1 MALGLFQTGQF
12 ALDIGGS
19 NVVALSVVGR
29 PESLRLRA
37 CYDWTLSPGLVVD
50 GEIVEPDL
58 FVRELREWVNH
69 YKLRGRSVQLAV
81 SNQKVIVR
89 TIDMPDLSEEELL
102 SAIQF
107 QAQEYIP
114 IPVDEVVLDSQIIG
128 RRVGPDGSARQQV
141 LLVAAQKTMIMNL
154 LSAVRK
160 AGLKVLGVDVA
171 SLALLRALVPD
182 SPFLP
187 EADAGAVCHGLVDMS
202 SSVSTLA
209 VAMDGVLKFTRIINF
224 SSDRFHRAI
233 SERQRRSLWMMPRPW
248 CERVG
253 LAGPLPPDRDF
264 YRDEIVD
271 ETQAELG
278 KVATELGEEIRR
290 SFDYYQAQEQSFPV
304 GQLIL
309 SGRGALVRNLD
320 SHLAELLGM
329 PVALANPLAHIAEN
343 SSDVPDADL
352 ASMAPCLSV
361 AVGLVLPERE

>member
-1 MALGLFQTGQF
+1 MALGLFQTGQV

-19 NVVALSVVGR
+19 SVFAVSVAGG
-29 PESLRLRA
+29 PDNLRLRE
-37 CYDWTLSPGLVVD
+37 CHEWTLSPGLVVD

-58 FVRELREWVNH
+58 FVRELKGWVNQH
-69 YKLRGRSVQLAV
+69 KLRGRSVHLAV

-89 TIDMPDLSEEELL
+89 NIDMPDLSEEELL
-102 SAIQF
+102 SAVQF

-128 RRVGPDGSARQQV
+128 RRIGPDGSPRQEV
-141 LLVAAQKTMIMNL
+141 LLVAAQKTMIMNM

-160 AGLKVLGVDVA
+160 AGLQVLGIDVA

-182 SPFLP
+182 TTYLSV
-187 EADAGAVCHGLVDMS
+187 EGSGAVCHGLVDIS

-209 VAMDGVLKFTRIINF
+209 IAVNGVLKFTRIINF
-224 SSDRFHRAI
+224 SSDRFPRAI
-233 SERQRRSLWMMPRPW
+233 SEGKEMLLEDAHALVQ
-248 CERVG
+248 RVG

-271 ETQAELG
+271 EAQIELG
-278 KVATELGEEIRR
+278 KVATELGEEIKR
-290 SFDYYQAQEQSFPV
+290 SFDYYQAQEQSIPV

-320 SHLAELLGM
+320 SYLAELIGM

-343 SSDVPDADL
+343 SSEMQDAEL
-352 ASMAPCLSV
+352 AMMAPCLSV
-361 AVGLVLPERE
+361 AVGLVLPDRG

>member
-1 MALGLFQTGQF
+1 MALGVFQTGQF

-128 RRVGPDGSARQQV
+128 RRVGPDGSAHQQV

-160 AGLKVLGVDVA
+160 AGLKVLGIDVA

-187 EADAGAVCHGLVDMS
+187 QAGAGAVCHGLVDIS

-233 SERQRRSLWMMPRPW
+233 GDGRDIPPHDAQALVQ
-248 CERVG
+248 RVG
-253 LAGPLPPDRDF
+253 LAGPSAPRSGLLPRRDRR
-264 YRDEIVD
+264 RD
-271 ETQAELG
+271 
-278 KVATELGEEIRR
+278 
-290 SFDYYQAQEQSFPV
+290 
-304 GQLIL
+304 
-309 SGRGALVRNLD
+309 
-320 SHLAELLGM
+320 
-329 PVALANPLAHIAEN
+329 
-343 SSDVPDADL
+343 
-352 ASMAPCLSV
+352 
-361 AVGLVLPERE
+361 AV

>member
-1 MALGLFQTGQF
+1 MALGVFQTGQF

-58 FVRELREWVNH
+58 FARELREWVNH

-89 TIDMPDLSEEELL
+89 NIDMPDLSEEELL

-128 RRVGPDGSARQQV
+128 RRVGPDGTARQQV

-154 LSAVRK
+154 LSAVQK
-160 AGLKVLGVDVA
+160 AGLKVLGIDVA

-187 EADAGAVCHGLVDMS
+187 EAGAGAVSHGLVDIS

-233 SERQRRSLWMMPRPW
+233 GDGRDIPPDDAHALVQ
-248 CERVG
+248 RVG

-271 ETQAELG
+271 ETQSELG
-278 KVATELGEEIRR
+278 EVATELGEEIRR

-343 SSDVPDADL
+343 SSDMPDADL

>member
-1 MALGLFQTGQF
+1 
-12 ALDIGGS
+12 
-19 NVVALSVVGR
+19 
-29 PESLRLRA
+29 
-37 CYDWTLSPGLVVD
+37 
-50 GEIVEPDL
+50 
-58 FVRELREWVNH
+58 
-69 YKLRGRSVQLAV
+69 
-81 SNQKVIVR
+81 
-89 TIDMPDLSEEELL
+89 
-102 SAIQF
+102 
-107 QAQEYIP
+107 
-114 IPVDEVVLDSQIIG
+114 
-128 RRVGPDGSARQQV
+128 
-141 LLVAAQKTMIMNL
+141 MIMNL

-160 AGLKVLGVDVA
+160 AGLKVLGIDVA

-187 EADAGAVCHGLVDMS
+187 EAGAGAVCHGLVDIS

-233 SERQRRSLWMMPRPW
+233 GDGREIPPDDAHALVQ
-248 CERVG
+248 RVG

-271 ETQAELG
+271 ETQSELG

-343 SSDVPDADL
+343 SSDMPDADL